1 MAKTNSYK
9 KVIAGTMTAAMV
21 AGVVSPVAAAG
32 KTFPDV
38 QPGSWSAEYIDYL
51 VAKKAIEGKPDG
63 TFAPTEAIDRASA
76 AKIMAI
82 TLGLEVKDG
91 AKPSF
96 KDAQDSW
103 AAKYI
108 AAVEQAGVIQGDGT
122 GNFNPSNQINRASM
136 ASMIVKAYKLEDKV
150 SGELE
155 TKFSDLE
162 KHWGK
167 KDANILV
174 ALGITNGTGNGWEPD
189 KSVTRA
195 EAAKFI
201 AKTDKEFGTEAVK
214 VDSAKAV
221 TTQKVEVKFSKAVEK
236 LTKEDIKVT
245 NKANNDKALVKEVT
259 LSEDKKSATVELYGN
274 LAAKQTYTVDVNKVG
289 KTEVAVGSLEAKT
302 IEMADQTVVA
312 GQATKLQYKVT
323 DENGTEVISPKGIEF
338 VTPANTIDAEGNITL
353 AEGTSTTVKAVYK
366 KDGKVVAESKTVKVS
381 AEGAAVAEISNW
393 TVVPNATDAKFDATD
408 FKQNN
413 KVYENDDAVL
423 KVELKNQFGKTVT
436 ELNNVKVEFESLNTE
451 AAVVDKATGK
461 ITVLGTGGTVPV
473 KVTVKEVTEKD
484 GKEVIG
490 KELATKTVTVEAF
503 AKKEMKEIKLE
514 KTNVALST
522 QDVTDLKVKAPVL
535 DQYGKEF
542 AAPVTVKVLDKDG
555 KEVQDKKL
563 VANYENK
570 ELVLNAAGQAA
581 GKYTVELTATSG
593 KKEAKATVALELK
606 DPGTFSKFEVRGLE
620 KELDKY
626 VTDENKK
633 NAMTVS
639 VLPVDTN
646 GLVLKGAEKATFE
659 LKATDKDG
667 KEIKDLANRVS
678 VNTNDKNVN
687 TITLG
692 AEAKAGDTYTVSIS
706 TGDKLIATHSFK
718 VVDTAPAA
726 KGLAVDFTSTSL
738 KEVAPNAD
746 LKAALLNILSVDGVP
761 ATTAK
766 ATVSNVEFVSAD
778 TNVVAENGTVSAKGT
793 TSIYVKNL
801 TVVKD
806 GKEQKVEFDKAVQV
820 TVSIKEATPAT
831 K

>member
-32 KTFPDV
+32 KSFPDV

-91 AKPSF
+91 TKPTF

-108 AAVEQAGVIQGDGT
+108 AAVEKAGIIQGDET
-122 GNFNPSNQINRASM
+122 GKFNPNNQINRASM
-136 ASMIVKAYKLEDKV
+136 ATMIVKAYKLESKV

-201 AKTDKEFGTEAVK
+201 AKTDKEFGNEAVT
-214 VDSAKAV
+214 VESAKAV

-236 LTKEDIKVT
+236 LTKEDVKVA
-245 NKANNDKALVKEVT
+245 NKANNDKVLVKDVK
-259 LSEDKKSATVELYGN
+259 LSDDKKSATVELYSN

-289 KTEVAVGSLEAKT
+289 KAEVTVGSLEAKT

-312 GQATKLQYKVT
+312 GADSALKYTVK
-323 DENGTEVISPKGIEF
+323 DENGTEVVSPSGIEF
-338 VTPANTIDAEGNITL
+338 VSPAKITDGKIKL
-353 AEGTSTTVKAVYK
+353 EKGTSTTVKAVYK
-366 KDGKVVAESKTVKVS
+366 KDGKVVAESKEVKVS
-381 AEGAAVAEISNW
+381 AEGTAVSSISNW
-393 TVVPNATDAKFDATD
+393 TVVSNATDVKFDATD

-423 KVELKNQFGKTVT
+423 KVQLKDQFGTTVT
-436 ELNNVKVEFESLNTE
+436 KLDNVKVEFESLNTE
-451 AAVVDKATGK
+451 AVVVDKATGK
-461 ITVLGTGGTVPV
+461 ITVLGTGGKAPV
-473 KVTVKEVTEKD
+473 KVTVKDEN
-484 GKEVIG
+484 G
-490 KELATKTVTVEAF
+490 KELASKTVEIEAF
-503 AKKEMKEIKLE
+503 AQKALKEIKLE
-514 KTNVALST
+514 QTSLTLSKEDET
-522 QDVTDLKVKAPVL
+522 GVKVKAEVL

-542 AAPVTVKVLDKDG
+542 ATDNVKVTVVDKDG
-555 KEVQDKKL
+555 KEVAEQK
-563 VANYENK
+563 VASFDPKTGELTVKAGGK
-570 ELVLNAAGQAA
+570 EA
-581 GKYTVELTATSG
+581 GKYTVELSTKSG
-593 KKEAKATVALELK
+593 EKEVKAKLAVELK
-606 DPGTFSKFEVRGLE
+606 APGAFSKFEVRGLE

-626 VTDENKK
+626 VTDKNKK
-633 NAMTVS
+633 DAMTVS
-639 VLPVDTN
+639 VLPVDAN
-646 GLVLKGAEKATFE
+646 GLVLKGAEAAE
-659 LKATDKDG
+659 LKVTTTNKEGKEVDATDAQVTVQD
-667 KEIKDLANRVS
+667 NRV
-678 VNTNDKNVN
+678 
-687 TITLG
+687 ITVG
-692 AEAKAGDTYTVSIS
+692 QGAKAGETYKVTVVLD
-706 TGDKLIATHSFK
+706 GKLITTHSFK

-726 KGLAVDFTSTSL
+726 KELAVEFTSTSL
-738 KEVAPNAD
+738 KEAAPNAD
-746 LKAALLNILSVDGVP
+746 LQAALLNILSVDGVP
-761 ATTAK
+761 ATTANAK
-766 ATVSNVEFVSAD
+766 VSKVEFVSAD
-778 TNVVAENGTVSAKGT
+778 TNVVTETGTFGAKGA
-793 TSIYVKNL
+793 TSIYVKNM

-806 GKEQKVEFDKAVQV
+806 GKTQEVKFDKAVQV
-820 TVSIKEATPAT
+820 TVSIKEAA
-831 K
+831 KN

>member
-32 KTFPDV
+32 KSFPDV

-108 AAVEQAGVIQGDGT
+108 AAVEKAGVIQGDGT

-245 NKANNDKALVKEVT
+245 NKANNDKVLVKEVT

-289 KTEVAVGSLEAKT
+289 KAEVVVGSLEAKT

-312 GQATKLQYKVT
+312 GVATELKYTVK
-323 DENGTEVISPKGIEF
+323 DENGTEVVSPAGIEF
-338 VTPANTIDAEGNITL
+338 VTPATITDGKIKLEK
-353 AEGTSTTVKAVYK
+353 GTSTTVKAVYK
-366 KDGKVVAESKTVKVS
+366 KDGKVVAESKEVKVS
-381 AEGAAVAEISNW
+381 AQSEVVASISNW
-393 TVVPNATDAKFDATD
+393 TVVPNGTDAKFDATD

-413 KVYENDDAVL
+413 KLYENDDAVL
-423 KVELKNQFGKTVT
+423 KVQLKDQFGTTVT
-436 ELNNVKVEFESLNTE
+436 KLDNVKVEFESLNTE

-473 KVTVKEVTEKD
+473 KVTVKELIKKADDT
-484 GKEVIG
+484 EVIG

-503 AKKEMKEIKLE
+503 AKKAMKEIKLE

-542 AAPVTVKVLDKDG
+542 AAPVAVKVLDKDG
-555 KEVQDKKL
+555 KEVQDQKL

-570 ELVLNAAGQAA
+570 ELVLNANNQAA

-593 KKEAKATVALELK
+593 KKEAKATLALELK
-606 DPGTFSKFEVRGLE
+606 DPGAFSKFEVRGLE

-646 GLVLKGAEKATFE
+646 GLVLKGAEEAKLE
-659 LKATDKDG
+659 LKGTDKDG

-678 VNTNDKNVN
+678 VSTNDKNVN
-687 TITLG
+687 TIILG
-692 AEAKAGDTYTVSIS
+692 AEAKAGDTYTVAIS
-706 TGDKLIATHSFK
+706 TGDKLITTHSFK

-726 KGLAVDFTSTSL
+726 KELAVEFTSTSL

-746 LKAALLNILSVDGVP
+746 LKAALLDILSVDGVP

-778 TNVVAENGTVSAKGT
+778 TNVVAENGTVGAKGA

-801 TVVKD
+801 TVVKE
-806 GKEQKVEFDKAVQV
+806 GKTQKVEFDKAVQV
-820 TVSIKEATPAT
+820 TVSIKEAKPAT

>member
-32 KTFPDV
+32 KSFPDV

-108 AAVEQAGVIQGDGT
+108 AAVEKAGVIQGDGT

-245 NKANNDKALVKEVT
+245 NKANNDKVLVKEVT
-259 LSEDKKSATVELYGN
+259 LSEDKKSATVELADA
-274 LAAKQTYTVDVNKVG
+274 LAAKQTYTVEVNKAG
-289 KTEVAVGSLEAKT
+289 KADVVVGSLEPKT
-302 IEMADQTVVA
+302 IEIADQTVLPSNDITAALTYIV
-312 GQATKLQYKVT
+312 K
-323 DENGTEVISPKGIEF
+323 DENGTDVTESVKGKVTIESPAKAADGKIK
-338 VTPANTIDAEGNITL
+338 L
-353 AEGTSTTVKAVYK
+353 AVGTSTTVKAVYK
-366 KDGKVVAESKTVKVS
+366 KDDKVVAESKEVKVS
-381 AEGAAVAEISNW
+381 AQNEVVTEISNW
-393 TVVPNATDAKFDATD
+393 TVAKDSVTFDEK

-413 KVYENDDAVL
+413 VVYDGEEL
-423 KVELKNQFGKTVT
+423 KVQAQLKNQFGKEVKAT
-436 ELNNVKVEFESLNTE
+436 EENVQFESLNTDVV
-451 AAVVDKATGK
+451 VVDKTTG
-461 ITVLGTGGTVPV
+461 
-473 KVTVKEVTEKD
+473 KVTVMGN
-484 GKEVIG
+484 GKAVVKISAKNG
-490 KELATKTVTVEAF
+490 DKVVATKTVELDVRA
-503 AKKEMKEIKLE
+503 AKAVKEIKVDQANL
-514 KTNVALST
+514 ALST
-522 QDVTDLKVKAPVL
+522 KDTTGLTVKATVL
-535 DQYGKEF
+535 DQYGNPVKDAAVTTKVKDNKEEVRVTPSAAKTNEKGLVELNVQAAKEVKGSYTVEVTTKDKEGKDLTATFTVDLKVPGVF
-542 AAPVTVKVLDKDG
+542 AKYDVRGLESELDKHKDTEKETKNTMDVSVLAVDANGLALGAKETADKVEVKVLDKDG
-555 KEVQDKKL
+555 TPKAAAVTGTVVDATQLAKGDYTVVVSVDKK
-563 VANYENK
+563 
-570 ELVLNAAGQAA
+570 
-581 GKYTVELTATSG
+581 
-593 KKEAKATVALELK
+593 
-606 DPGTFSKFEVRGLE
+606 
-620 KELDKY
+620 
-626 VTDENKK
+626 
-633 NAMTVS
+633 
-639 VLPVDTN
+639 PVKTH
-646 GLVLKGAEKATFE
+646 
-659 LKATDKDG
+659 
-667 KEIKDLANRVS
+667 
-678 VNTNDKNVN
+678 
-687 TITLG
+687 TL
-692 AEAKAGDTYTVSIS
+692 
-706 TGDKLIATHSFK
+706 K
-718 VVDTAPAA
+718 VVDSKAP
-726 KGLAVDFTSTSL
+726 VNVEFTSTTL
-738 KEVAPNAD
+738 KDVTTDKGMNEALATILSIDGTRATAAEVTAVTYVSSDETVVASAKESTGKA
-746 LKAALLNILSVDGVP
+746 LKA
-761 ATTAK
+761 
-766 ATVSNVEFVSAD
+766 
-778 TNVVAENGTVSAKGT
+778 GT
-793 TSIYVKNL
+793 TTIFVQEL
-801 TVVKD
+801 TVKGEKVTFKTPVK
-806 GKEQKVEFDKAVQV
+806 V
-820 TVSIKEATPAT
+820 TVTVKAAQ
-831 K
+831 

>member
-32 KTFPDV
+32 KSFPDV

-108 AAVEQAGVIQGDGT
+108 AAVEKAGVIQGDGT

-155 TKFSDLE
+155 TKFSDL
-162 KHWGK
+162 KDHWGE

-174 ALGITNGTGNGWEPD
+174 ALDITNGTGNGWEPD

-214 VDSAKAV
+214 VESAKAV

-312 GQATKLQYKVT
+312 GVDSALKYTVK
-323 DENGTEVISPKGIEF
+323 DENGTEVVSPTGIEF
-338 VTPANTIDAEGNITL
+338 VSPAKITDGKINL
-353 AEGTSTTVKAVYK
+353 AKGTSTTVKAVYK
-366 KDGKVVAESKTVKVS
+366 KDGKVVAESKEVKVS
-381 AEGAAVAEISNW
+381 AEGAAVASISNW
-393 TVVPNATDAKFDATD
+393 TVAEQNKADFTSKD

-413 KVYENDDAVL
+413 KVYEGDNAYVQ
-423 KVELKNQFGKTVT
+423 VELKDQFN
-436 ELNNVKVEFESLNTE
+436 ELTTGTAEYESLNTE
-451 AAVVDKATGK
+451 VAVVDKATGK
-461 ITVLGTGGTVPV
+461 VTVLSAGKAPV
-473 KVTVKEVTEKD
+473 KVTVKD
-484 GKEVIG
+484 ANG
-490 KELATKTVTVEAF
+490 KELVSKTVEIEAF
-503 AKKEMKEIKLE
+503 AQKAMKEIKLE
-514 KTNVALST
+514 QTSLTLST
-522 QDVTDLKVKAPVL
+522 KDEEGVKVKAPVL

-542 AAPVTVKVLDKDG
+542 TADNVTVTVLDKDG
-555 KEVQDKKL
+555 KEVTEVASYDKEASVLTVK
-563 VANYENK
+563 AGNK
-570 ELVLNAAGQAA
+570 TA
-581 GKYTVELTATSG
+581 GKYTVELVAKSG
-593 KKEAKATVALELK
+593 EKETKAKLALELK
-606 DPGTFSKFEVRGLE
+606 DPGAFSKYEVRGLE
-620 KELDKY
+620 KELDKFGNA
-626 VTDENKK
+626 ENKK
-633 NAMTVS
+633 NEMTIA
-639 VLPVDTN
+639 VLPVDAN
-646 GLVLKGAEKATFE
+646 GLVLGNKETSKIAVT
-659 LKATDKDG
+659 TTNKDG
-667 KEIKDLANRVS
+667 KEVAADATKVAVDEA
-678 VNTNDKNVN
+678 TGK
-687 TITLG
+687 ITVG
-692 AEAKAGDTYTVSIS
+692 AQAKAGETYKVAVKLED
-706 TGDKLIATHSFK
+706 GKLITTHSFK

-726 KGLAVDFTSTSL
+726 KELAVEFTSTSL

-746 LKAALLNILSVDGVP
+746 LKAALLENLSIDGVP

-766 ATVSNVEFVSAD
+766 ATVSSVEFVSAD
-778 TNVVAENGTVSAKGT
+778 TNVVTEAGKFGEKGT

-801 TVVKD
+801 TVVKE
-806 GKEQKVEFDKAVQV
+806 GKTQKVEFDKAVQV

>member
-91 AKPSF
+91 AKPTF

-108 AAVEQAGVIQGDGT
+108 AAVEKAGVIQGDGT
-122 GNFNPSNQINRASM
+122 GNFNPNNQINRASM
-136 ASMIVKAYKLEDKV
+136 ASMIVKAYKLDGKV
-150 SGELE
+150 SGQLE
-155 TKFSDLE
+155 TKFSDLND
-162 KHWGK
+162 HWGE

-214 VDSAKAV
+214 VESAKAV

-236 LTKEDIKVT
+236 LTKEDVKVT
-245 NKANNDKALVKEVT
+245 NKANNDKVLVKELT

-312 GQATKLQYKVT
+312 GVDSELKYTVK
-323 DENGTEVISPKGIEF
+323 DENGTEVLSPSGIEF
-338 VTPANTIDAEGNITL
+338 VSPAKITDGKINL
-353 AEGTSTTVKAVYK
+353 AKGTSTTVKAVYK
-366 KDGKVVAESKTVKVS
+366 KDGKVVAESKEVKVS
-381 AEGAAVAEISNW
+381 AEGTAVSSISNW
-393 TVVPNATDAKFDATD
+393 TVVSNETKVEFDATD

-423 KVELKNQFGKTVT
+423 KVQLKDQFGTTVT
-436 ELNNVKVEFESLNTE
+436 KLDDVKVEFESLNTE
-451 AAVVDKATGK
+451 VVVVDKATGK
-461 ITVLGTGGTVPV
+461 ITVLGTGGTAPV
-473 KVTVKEVTEKD
+473 KVTVKD
-484 GKEVIG
+484 ANG
-490 KELATKTVTVEAF
+490 KELATKTVEIEAF
-503 AKKEMKEIKLE
+503 AQKEMKEIKLE
-514 KTNVALST
+514 KTNLTLST
-522 QDVTDLKVKAPVL
+522 KDEEGVKVKAPVL

-542 AAPVTVKVLDKDG
+542 ADAPVKVTVKDKDG
-555 KEVQDKKL
+555 KEVIKQEE
-563 VANYENK
+563 VASYDAKTK
-570 ELVLNAAGQAA
+570 ELTVTGKTDA
-581 GKYTVELTATSG
+581 GKYTVELVATSG
-593 KKEAKATVALELK
+593 KKEAKATLALELK
-606 DPGTFSKFEVRGLE
+606 APGAFSKYEVRGLE

-626 VTDENKK
+626 VTDENQK
-633 NAMTVS
+633 NEMTVA
-639 VLPVDTN
+639 VLPVDAN
-646 GLVLKGAEKATFE
+646 GLVLAGKEVAKIEVTT
-659 LKATDKDG
+659 TDKDG
-667 KEIKDLANRVS
+667 KEVPADATKVAVDEATGKIAV
-678 VNTNDKNVN
+678 
-687 TITLG
+687 G
-692 AEAKAGDTYTVSIS
+692 AQAKAGETYKVAVKLTD
-706 TGDKLIATHSFK
+706 GKLITTHSFK
-718 VVDTAPAA
+718 VVDTAPAS
-726 KGLAVDFTSTSL
+726 KELAVEFTSTSL

-746 LKAALLNILSVDGVP
+746 LKAALLKNLSVDGVP
-761 ATTAK
+761 ATEAN
-766 ATVSNVEFVSAD
+766 ATVTDIDFVSAD
-778 TNVVAENGTVSAKGT
+778 TKVVKEDGTTTDKGT
-793 TSIYVKNL
+793 TSIYVRSI
-801 TVVKD
+801 TVKVD
-806 GKEQKVEFDKAVQV
+806 NKEQKVEFDKAVQI
-820 TVSIKEATPAT
+820 TVSIKEAARN
-831 K
+831 